1 MAPQLAPVNGSSSPN
16 PVRVGIVGAGL
27 AGLTAGRTLHD
38 AGLVATLFDKGR
50 RAGGRLSTRRT
61 DAFQFDHGA
70 QYLTAR
76 DPAFQAVV
84 DRLVSQGVLA
94 EWTPRLAR
102 LAGGELHVVEDDRQ
116 RFVGLPTM
124 SAFPRALAPGLDVR
138 EHVRIE
144 RVLREGE
151 RWTLVDTDGER
162 HEGFDSVLIT
172 APVVQARDLL
182 GGEFP
187 GALATA
193 NGATLRPCLAVM
205 LGLAER
211 YGVPFDGAWV
221 DGSPLA
227 WIARNSS
234 KPGRPAGESWILHAD
249 HMWTEA
255 RLEEDREASGEAL
268 VRELRRV
275 TGVPLPKV
283 EHRAVHLWGYALA
296 DPALEEGC
304 LVDRE
309 LGIALAGDWC
319 AGNRVE
325 GAWRSGR
332 AAAAALIKMRES
344 R

>member
-1 MAPQLAPVNGSSSPN
+1 MNGSSSSSPA
-16 PVRVGIVGAGL
+16 RVAIVGAGL
-27 AGLTAGRTLHD
+27 AGLTAGRALHD

-50 RAGGRLSTRRT
+50 RAGGRLSTRRA

-76 DPAFQAVV
+76 APEFRVVV
-84 DRLVSQGVLA
+84 DGLVGQGVLA

-102 LAGGELHVVEDDRQ
+102 LGGGERHVVEDGRR
-116 RFVGLPTM
+116 RFVGVPTM
-124 SAFPRALAPGLDVR
+124 SAFPRALAPGLDLR

-144 RVLREGE
+144 RVLRDGGH
-151 RWTLVDTDGER
+151 WTLVDTDGGR
-162 HEGFDSVLIT
+162 HGGFDAVLIT
-172 APVVQARDLL
+172 TPVLQARDLL

-187 GALATA
+187 GTLVAAG
-193 NGATLRPCLAVM
+193 GATLRPCLAVM
-205 LGLAER
+205 LGFSER
-211 YGVPFDGAWV
+211 YDVPFDGAWI

-249 HMWTEA
+249 HRWTEA
-255 RLEEDREASGEAL
+255 RLGEDRQASGEEL
-268 VRELRRV
+268 VRELAHV
-275 TGVPLPKV
+275 TGAPLPHI

-309 LGIALAGDWC
+309 LGLALAGDWC

-325 GAWRSGR
+325 GAWHSGR
-332 AAAAALIKMRES
+332 AAAAALIES
-344 R
+344 LVSG

>member
-1 MAPQLAPVNGSSSPN
+1 VNGSSSPH
-16 PVRVGIVGAGL
+16 PARVAIVGAGL
-27 AGLTAGRTLHD
+27 AGLTAGRALHD

-50 RAGGRLSTRRT
+50 RAGGRLSTRRA

-76 DPAFQAVV
+76 APEFQAVV
-84 DRLVSQGVLA
+84 DGLVGQGVLA
-94 EWTPRLAR
+94 EWAPRLAR
-102 LAGGELHVVEDDRQ
+102 LSDGALDVVEDGRR
-116 RFVGLPTM
+116 RFVGVPTM
-124 SAFPRALAPGLDVR
+124 SAFPRALAPGLDLR

-144 RVLREGE
+144 RALREGE
-151 RWTLVDTDGER
+151 RWTLIDTDGER
-162 HEGFDSVLIT
+162 HEGFDAVLIT

-187 GALATA
+187 GALAA
-193 NGATLRPCLAVM
+193 AEGATLRPCLAVM
-205 LGLAER
+205 LGLSEP
-211 YGVPFDGAWV
+211 YEVPFDGAWV
-221 DGSPLA
+221 DDSPLA

-249 HMWTEA
+249 HGWTEA
-255 RLEEDREASGEAL
+255 RLEEDREASAEAL
-268 VRELRRV
+268 VRELTRV
-275 TGVPLPKV
+275 TGVPLPQV
-283 EHRAVHLWGYALA
+283 VHRAAHLWGYALA
-296 DPALEEGC
+296 DPALEDGC

-309 LGIALAGDWC
+309 LGVALAGDWC

-332 AAAAALIKMRES
+332 AAAAALIELQSS